1 MGVDESWCS
10 KCNCNKRNEFNLEDQ
25 EKDKKD
31 FTQMTTKNKQYE
43 ENNIFKIKESQ
54 LKKLIIMKQEK

>member
-1 MGVDESWCS
+1 MGVDESLCS

-25 EKDKKD
+25 EKDIKD

-54 LKKLIIMKQEK
+54 LKKLIIMK